1 MPCTFTGSLE
11 GDRALAYQ
19 EHADDLAKQITKLTQ
34 LLCKTLTIV
43 EAHDGLEYL
52 PKDVNK
58 WWVSHKKVDARRLAR
73 EKKAAE
79 KAANND

>member
-1 MPCTFTGSLE
+1 MPCTYTGTPE
-11 GDRALAYQ
+11 GDRELAHQ
-19 EHADDLAKQITKLTQ
+19 ENAEYLAKKITKLTQ

-58 WWVSHKKVDARRLAR
+58 WWSAHKKIDARRLAR
-73 EKKAAE
+73 EAKAAA
-79 KAANND
+79 KGAKK

>member
-1 MPCTFTGSLE
+1 MPCTYTGSLE
-11 GDRALAYQ
+11 GDRALAAQ
-19 EHADDLAKQITKLTQ
+19 KNADHLAKQITNLTQ

-58 WWVSHKKVDARRLAR
+58 WWSAHKKIDARRLAR
-73 EKKAAE
+73 EAKAAA
-79 KAANND
+79 KGAKK

>member
-1 MPCTFTGSLE
+1 MPCTYTGTPE
-11 GDRALAYQ
+11 GDRELAYQ
-19 EHADDLAKQITKLTQ
+19 ENAEYLAKKITKLTQ

-58 WWVSHKKVDARRLAR
+58 WWVSHKKIDARRLTR
-73 EKKAAE
+73 EAKAAA
-79 KAANND
+79 KGVKK